1 MALKRNLV
9 ANYLGQGW
17 AGLMGLLFIPVY
29 IDYLGM
35 EAFALVGV
43 YAVLQA
49 WLTLLDMGMSTT
61 LNREMARFTAGAHT
75 PQSIRDL
82 LRSLEWMGVC
92 VAFLIGGS
100 IWSISAWLARDWLR
114 ADMLP
119 SETISQAI
127 AIMGWVVAGRLVEG
141 LYRGVLLGLQ
151 RQVLFNV
158 VNAFFATLRAAGAIA
173 VLAWVSP
180 TIEAYFV
187 WQLVVSLLALAFL
200 GTVAH
205 VCLPAPPS
213 PERFSWGAIRSVWRF
228 AAGMAATTFLALM
241 LTQVD
246 KVLLSR
252 LLNLEDFGYY
262 ALATTVASG
271 LALLVNPI
279 SQAYYPRFS
288 ESVARGDSAGLTDD
302 YHRGA
307 QLVSVLV
314 APVAMMLIFYGQNI
328 MTLWT
333 GDAALSHRVAPLLTL
348 LALGTLLN
356 GMMHIPYMLQLA
368 HGWPGLAVRVNLVA
382 VIVLVPTILWVT
394 PRYGAIGAASVW
406 VLLNTAYVM
415 IGVHFMYRRLLIEE
429 KWKWYRND
437 ILWPVGAGAVIAVVS
452 SYLQPNSDG
461 LLLQWGWIVMA
472 GLLTLVASLVA
483 SDKMWARIFR
493 IYSVHD

>member
-1 MALKRNLV
+1 MLRRNLI

-29 IDYLGM
+29 IDHLGM
-35 EAFALVGV
+35 ESFALIGV

-92 VAFLIGGS
+92 MAILIGVVV
-100 IWSISAWLARDWLR
+100 WSVSAWLASDWLR
-114 ADMLP
+114 ADKL
-119 SETISQAI
+119 STKTIAQAI
-127 AIMGWVVAGRLVEG
+127 AIMGWVVAGRLIEG

-158 VNAFFATLRAAGAIA
+158 INAVFATLRAVGAIA

-187 WQLVVSLLALAFL
+187 WQLVVSLLALLFL
-200 GTVAH
+200 GVVAH

-213 PERFSWGAIRSVWRF
+213 PARFSWAAIRSVWRF
-228 AAGMAATTFLALM
+228 AAGMAAVTFLALL

-246 KVLLSR
+246 KMLLSR
-252 LLNLEDFGYY
+252 LLDLQDFGYY
-262 ALATTVASG
+262 ALATLVASG
-271 LALLVNPI
+271 LALLINPI

-288 ESVARGDSAGLTDD
+288 ELVARGDYAGLVGN

-307 QLVSVLV
+307 QLVSVLA
-314 APVAMMLIFYGQNI
+314 APAAMMLIFYGQEI
-328 MTLWT
+328 LAIWT
-333 GDAALSHRVAPLLTL
+333 GDADLAQRVAPLLAL
-348 LALGTLLN
+348 LVLGSLLN

-368 HGWPGLAVRVNLVA
+368 HGWPGLAVKVNLVA
-382 VIVLVPTILWVT
+382 VLVLVPAILWIT
-394 PRYGAIGAASVW
+394 PRYGSLGAAAVW
-406 VLLNTAYVM
+406 VVLNAGYVL
-415 IGVHFMYRRLLIEE
+415 IGVHFMYRRLLPQE
-429 KWKWYRND
+429 KWVWYRND
-437 ILWPVGAGAVIAVVS
+437 VLWPVGAAAVIAAGGKIFQPDDEAWLIQLSWLVIIGVVS
-452 SYLQPNSDG
+452 MTAAAFSSSEMRFK
-461 LLLQWGWIVMA
+461 IA
-472 GLLTLVASLVA
+472 GV
-483 SDKMWARIFR
+483 
-493 IYSVHD
+493 